1 MDKMDT
7 AVSHSDSHDTQL
19 AQLVSFRV
27 SDEEFG
33 IDILQV
39 QEIIR
44 MLPIA
49 IVPSAPAFVKGV
61 IDLRGEVIPIIDMR
75 KRFKLPSIPYD
86 NETRIIVVHTTT
98 FTVGF
103 IVDAVCEV
111 IRISENA
118 IEKPPAVVD
127 GEGANYIKG
136 VSKLEKGLLIL
147 LDLNGLI
154 SLELLEELM
163 PKAQAAA
170 LRSAG
175 FNASPLGNT
184 PLNS

>member
-1 MDKMDT
+1 MNQQLNFQNFQ
-7 AVSHSDSHDTQL
+7 ANNDSKL
-19 AQLVSFRV
+19 VQLVSFKV
-27 SDEEFG
+27 SEEEYG

-49 IVPSAPAFVKGV
+49 IVPSAPNFVKGV

-75 KRFKLPSIPYD
+75 KRFKLPSTPYN
-86 NETRIIVVHTTT
+86 NETRIIVVHTHD

-111 IRISENA
+111 IRINESA
-118 IEKPPAVVD
+118 IEPAPPVLTNANGD
-127 GEGANYIKG
+127 GSNYIRG

-147 LDLNGLI
+147 LDLNNLI
-154 SLELLEELM
+154 SLEILEDLM
-163 PKAQAAA
+163 NNTKN
-170 LRSAG
+170 SAHSQESI
-175 FNASPLGNT
+175 NA
-184 PLNS
+184 

>member
-1 MDKMDT
+1 M
-7 AVSHSDSHDTQL
+7 V
-19 AQLVSFRV
+19 QLVSFKV
-27 SDEEFG
+27 SEEEYG

-49 IVPSAPAFVKGV
+49 IVPSAPNFVKGV

-75 KRFKLPSIPYD
+75 KRFKLPSTPYN
-86 NETRIIVVHTTT
+86 NETRIIVVHTHD

-111 IRISENA
+111 IRINESA
-118 IEKPPAVVD
+118 IEPAPPVLANANGD
-127 GEGANYIKG
+127 GSNYIRG

-147 LDLNGLI
+147 LDLNNLI
-154 SLELLEELM
+154 SLEILEELM
-163 PKAQAAA
+163 NNTKSSTHAQE
-170 LRSAG
+170 SIDV
-175 FNASPLGNT
+175 
-184 PLNS
+184 

>member
-1 MDKMDT
+1 MYNKEP
-7 AVSHSDSHDTQL
+7 DSHETKL
-19 AQLVSFRV
+19 TQLVSFKV
-27 SDEEFG
+27 CNEEFG

-44 MLPIA
+44 MLPITIMPA
-49 IVPSAPAFVKGV
+49 APHFVKGV

-75 KRFKLPSIPYD
+75 KRFRLPPIPYD
-86 NETRIIVVHTTT
+86 NETRIIVVHTHE

-111 IRISENA
+111 IRISESA

-127 GEGANYIKG
+127 GDSANYIKG

-147 LDLNGLI
+147 LDLNSLI
-154 SLELLEELM
+154 NVELLHDLM
-163 PKAQAAA
+163 D
-170 LRSAG
+170 
-175 FNASPLGNT
+175 NID
-184 PLNS
+184 

>member
-1 MDKMDT
+1 MSQQLNF
-7 AVSHSDSHDTQL
+7 AANSDNQL
-19 AQLVSFRV
+19 AQLVSFKV

-49 IVPSAPAFVKGV
+49 IVPSAPNFVKGV

-75 KRFKLPSIPYD
+75 KRFKLPSIPY
-86 NETRIIVVHTTT
+86 NSETRIIVVHTHD

-111 IRISENA
+111 IRIHESA
-118 IEKPPAVVD
+118 IEPAPPVVN
-127 GEGANYIKG
+127 GEGSNYIRG

-147 LDLNGLI
+147 LDLNNLI
-154 SLELLEELM
+154 SLEILEDLM
-163 PKAQAAA
+163 NTKK
-170 LRSAG
+170 L
-175 FNASPLGNT
+175 ASSQNLTQLSTEN
-184 PLNS
+184 

>member
-1 MDKMDT
+1 MDT
-7 AVSHSDSHDTQL
+7 QISYSDNHESKL
-19 AQLVSFRV
+19 AQLVSFKV

-49 IVPSAPAFVKGV
+49 IVPSAPSFVKGV

-75 KRFKLPSIPYD
+75 KRFKLPPIAYD
-86 NETRIIVVHTTT
+86 NETRIIVVHTT

-111 IRISENA
+111 IRISESA

-127 GEGANYIKG
+127 GDGSNYIKG

-154 SLELLEELM
+154 NIEMLEELM
-163 PKAQAAA
+163 PHVEANLQ
-170 LRSAG
+170 S
-175 FNASPLGNT
+175 
-184 PLNS
+184 

>member
-1 MDKMDT
+1 MDKQVT
-7 AVSHSDSHDTQL
+7 RSENNESKLT
-19 AQLVSFRV
+19 QLVSFKV

-49 IVPSAPAFVKGV
+49 IVPSAPNFVKGV

-75 KRFKLPSIPYD
+75 KRFKLPSIPYN
-86 NETRIIVVHTTT
+86 NETRIIVVHNHT

-111 IRISENA
+111 IRISESA
-118 IEKPPAVVD
+118 IEKPPAVVNGD
-127 GEGANYIKG
+127 CSNYIIG

-154 SLELLEELM
+154 NIEELEELI
-163 PKAQAAA
+163 PQAQIA
-170 LRSAG
+170 LQQ
-175 FNASPLGNT
+175 
-184 PLNS
+184 

>member
-1 MDKMDT
+1 MSQQLNFQ
-7 AVSHSDSHDTQL
+7 ANSDNKL
-19 AQLVSFRV
+19 AQLVSFKV

-44 MLPIA
+44 MLPIS
-49 IVPSAPAFVKGV
+49 IVPSAPNFVKGV

-75 KRFKLPSIPYD
+75 KRFKLPSIPY
-86 NETRIIVVHTTT
+86 NSETRIIVVHTND

-111 IRISENA
+111 IRIHESA
-118 IEKPPAVVD
+118 IEPAPPVLTNLN
-127 GEGANYIKG
+127 GENSNYIRG

-147 LDLNGLI
+147 LDLNNLI
-154 SLELLEELM
+154 SLEILEELM
-163 PKAQAAA
+163 LNTRNMQKHNTD
-170 LRSAG
+170 R
-175 FNASPLGNT
+175 FNAAEVN
-184 PLNS
+184 

>member
-1 MDKMDT
+1 MDKQ
-7 AVSHSDSHDTQL
+7 VNYSDNNESKL
-19 AQLVSFRV
+19 AQLVSFKVR
-27 SDEEFG
+27 DEEFG

-49 IVPSAPAFVKGV
+49 IVPSAPSFVKGV

-75 KRFKLPSIPYD
+75 KRFKLPAIPYD
-86 NETRIIVVHTTT
+86 NETRIIVVHTKS

-111 IRISENA
+111 IRISESA
-118 IEKPPAVVD
+118 IERPPAVVD
-127 GEGANYIKG
+127 GDGSSYIKG

-147 LDLNGLI
+147 LDLDGLI
-154 SLELLEELM
+154 SLEMLEELM
-163 PKAQAAA
+163 PQAH
-170 LRSAG
+170 
-175 FNASPLGNT
+175 ASLQQN
-184 PLNS
+184 NY

>member
-1 MDKMDT
+1 M
-7 AVSHSDSHDTQL
+7 SQQL
-19 AQLVSFRV
+19 NFQNFQANNGNKLVQLVSFKV
-27 SDEEFG
+27 SDEEYG

-49 IVPSAPAFVKGV
+49 IVPSAPNFVKGV

-75 KRFKLPSIPYD
+75 KRFKLASTPYN
-86 NETRIIVVHTTT
+86 NETRIIVVHTHD

-111 IRISENA
+111 IRINESA
-118 IEKPPAVVD
+118 IEPAPPVLTNIN
-127 GEGANYIKG
+127 GESQNYIRG

-147 LDLNGLI
+147 LDLNNLI
-154 SLELLEELM
+154 SLEILEELM
-163 PKAQAAA
+163 NSAKNAKTCQDCPAAQ
-170 LRSAG
+170 RD
-175 FNASPLGNT
+175 
-184 PLNS
+184 

>member
-1 MDKMDT
+1 MN
-7 AVSHSDSHDTQL
+7 HSDNHESKL

-49 IVPSAPAFVKGV
+49 IVPSAPSFVKGV

-75 KRFKLPSIPYD
+75 KRFKLPPIPYD
-86 NETRIIVVHTTT
+86 NETRIIVVHTTN

-111 IRISENA
+111 IRISESA
-118 IEKPPAVVD
+118 IEKPPAVVEGD
-127 GEGANYIKG
+127 GANYIKG

-154 SLELLEELM
+154 SLEVLEELM
-163 PKAQAAA
+163 QARSGFQNEKA
-170 LRSAG
+170 
-175 FNASPLGNT
+175 
-184 PLNS
+184 

>member
-1 MDKMDT
+1 MSQQLNF
-7 AVSHSDSHDTQL
+7 AANSDSHL
-19 AQLVSFRV
+19 AQLVSFKV

-49 IVPSAPAFVKGV
+49 IVPSAPNFVKGV

-75 KRFKLPSIPYD
+75 KRFKLPSIPY
-86 NETRIIVVHTTT
+86 NSETRIIVVHTHD

-111 IRISENA
+111 IRIHESA
-118 IEKPPAVVD
+118 IEPAPPVVN
-127 GEGANYIKG
+127 GEGSNYIRG

-147 LDLNGLI
+147 LDLNNLI
-154 SLELLEELM
+154 SLEILEELM
-163 PKAQAAA
+163 NTKKIATSSAFTPAQTE
-170 LRSAG
+170 
-175 FNASPLGNT
+175 N
-184 PLNS
+184 